1 MKYWDAVFGWRLLH
15 TALTLAV
22 LLLAANMQHCTAQE
36 DTAAAA
42 ALPAAAQQAQNSL
55 QRMMQTPLYGPDWL
69 LAEGIK
75 GSLSS
80 SRNWARLAARLSS
93 PGANITVAAFGGS
106 VTAGYKLKPNRM
118 QSWAY
123 QLVGWLREAF
133 PSATVN
139 FEHNFARDAV
149 NIHLAAT
156 CW

>member
-1 MKYWDAVFGWRLLH
+1 VHA
-15 TALTLAV
+15 
-22 LLLAANMQHCTAQE
+22 
-36 DTAAAA
+36 TAAAA
-42 ALPAAAQQAQNSL
+42 APSLAAQQAQNS
-55 QRMMQTPLYGPDWL
+55 QHKMMQTPLYGPVWL
-69 LAEGIK
+69 LAEGVK

-106 VTAGYKLKPNRM
+106 VTAGYKLEPTRM
-118 QSWAY
+118 HSWAY

-133 PSATVN
+133 PSVTVN
-139 FEHNFARDAV
+139 FEHNYARDGV